1 MKTNFEIGSNKSQKL
16 GKRTLWGWEEEEDV
30 VGIFSF
36 RIWISVAKFAFE

>member
-1 MKTNFEIGSNKSQKL
+1 MKNNFEIGSNKSQKL
-16 GKRTLWGWEEEEDV
+16 GKRTMWGWEEEED